1 MNDGK
6 YLIISDVDGTF
17 IDYDE
22 NLVQKNVDAVR
33 RFIAAGHYFTFATG
47 RFTDTLGEMVPG
59 YEELMNVP
67 GIFSNGA
74 YLSWPD
80 GREKLFPHYLDGRF
94 NLKIVRRIESI
105 WPQVNIR
112 FTNDDG
118 ICWTKDK
125 SDDEIDVDRVWH
137 KVVVICDPDVLEEIR
152 KWIGV
157 NYPNM
162 FRLMKSS
169 ERLLEWQSLDAG
181 KGVCVPRLK
190 EWIKDNLHEDV
201 TVFCVGD
208 YENDLEM
215 LEAADVPCCP
225 SSSIPEIKRI
235 CRVEL
240 CDCRDGAVADLVDR
254 LLSGRLSG
262 GRL

>member
-1 MNDGK
+1 MSDKK

-22 NLVQKNVDAVR
+22 NLVTANVDAVK

-80 GREKLFPHYLDGRF
+80 GKEKLFPHYLDGKF
-94 NLKIVRRIESI
+94 NLRIIRRIESR

-118 ICWTKDK
+118 ICWTKDLT
-125 SDDEIDVDRVWH
+125 DDEIDTERVWH
-137 KVVVICDPDVLEEIR
+137 KVVVICDPDILAQIR
-152 KWIGV
+152 EWM
-157 NYPNM
+157 NAEYPGM
-162 FRLMKSS
+162 FRMMKSS

-181 KGVCVPRLK
+181 KGVCVPRLR
-190 EWIKDNLHEDV
+190 EWIKTNLHQDV
-201 TVFCVGD
+201 KIFCVGD
-208 YENDLEM
+208 YENDFEM
-215 LEAADVPCCP
+215 LQAADVACCP
-225 SSSIPEIKRI
+225 SSSIPEIKAI
-235 CRVEL
+235 CQVEL
-240 CDCRDGAVADLVDR
+240 CDCREGSVADLIDR
-254 LLSGRLSG
+254 LLSGKPLSDK
-262 GRL
+262 L